1 MEQEQKSV
9 EYKVRPAREQELDAE
24 GIAGAYNAVYE
35 DYPFVAFTDPEM
47 VEEEVIPGEGSDN
60 FVVEVAGGQ
69 EVEGEEIPEDTVVGT
84 GSVKYHRDGHE
95 AEFGGIVLD
104 PEFQEMDGAPFY
116 QDLVDQRVET
126 ARQSDADRYVTHPVS
141 SVHAKTQHGHEKK
154 GAVPE
159 GVSLNKYP
167 EVFAGEGR
175 ETVVP
180 MVYPDGNFEY
190 TGENSRE
197 VYVTD
202 ENIGLVDHVH
212 SSLNEERDE
221 RVAREFEVGSGG
233 STDTGYRVEQKT
245 YDDETG
251 EMASFRILHGGEHS
265 LDDVMSALDPEKQ
278 VEESE
283 EDEAYSIEQALE
295 DDSIRWVGVEFDA
308 NHQSAW
314 DVADRLSDA
323 GFNPE
328 RYSPE
333 AINYGDE
340 VSDAMGYQFH
350 KDGTGEIQLIDSA
363 EEALE
368 ATGTEYSDHGQG
380 PVEGVRNVSVS

>member
-9 EYKVRPAREQELDAE
+9 DYKVRPAREQELDAE

-69 EVEGEEIPEDTVVGT
+69 EVDGEEVPEDTVVGT

-104 PEFQEMDGAPFY
+104 PEFQEMEGAPFY

-180 MVYPDGNFEY
+180 MVYPDGNFQHTE
-190 TGENSRE
+190 GNPRD

-202 ENIGLVDHVH
+202 DTVGLVDNVL
-212 SSLNEERDE
+212 SGVNSERDE
-221 RVAREFEVGSGG
+221 NLDRNLHVGPEDVD
-233 STDTGYRVEQKT
+233 DTGYRVEQKV
-245 YDDETG
+245 YDDEVG
-251 EMASFRILHGGEHS
+251 KMASF
-265 LDDVMSALDPEKQ
+265 Q
-278 VEESE
+278 VLPDGDQSMDEAMTAIDEAV
-283 EDEAYSIEQALE
+283 EDE
-295 DDSIRWVGVEFDA
+295 DVRWVGVEFDA
-308 NHQSAW
+308 NHESAW
-314 DVADRLSDA
+314 DVSSKLSA
-323 GFNPE
+323 EGFTPE

-333 AINYGDE
+333 AINYGDD
-340 VSDAMGYQFH
+340 VSDAMSYQFF
-350 KDGTGEIQLIDSA
+350 KDGTNEIQLIDSA
-363 EEALE
+363 VESLE

>member
-9 EYKVRPAREQELDAE
+9 DYHLRPAEPTELDAQ
-24 GIAGAYNAVYE
+24 GIAGAYNSVYE

-47 VEEEVIPGEGSDN
+47 VQEEVIPGGDSDN
-60 FVVEVAGGQ
+60 FVVEVDGGQ
-69 EVEGEEIPEDTVVGT
+69 VVDGREIPEDTVVGT

-126 ARQSDADRYVTHPVS
+126 ARESGADRYVTHPVS
-141 SVHAKTQHGHEKK
+141 SVHAKTQHGHAKK

-159 GVSLNKYP
+159 GVSINKYP
-167 EVFAGEGR
+167 EVFQGEGR

-180 MVYPDGNFEY
+180 MVYPDGNFQY
-190 TGENSRE
+190 TDGDSRE

-202 ENIGLVDHVH
+202 ETAGLVDNVL
-212 SSLNEERDE
+212 SGVNSERDE
-221 RVAREFEVGSGG
+221 TLARDLEVGPE
-233 STDTGYRVEQKT
+233 DVDVDGYSVTEKV
-245 YDDETG
+245 YDDEVG
-251 EMASFRILHGGEHS
+251 RMASFQVVPGGSKSMDEAMNAIDEAVDD
-265 LDDVMSALDPEKQ
+265 DDV
-278 VEESE
+278 
-283 EDEAYSIEQALE
+283 
-295 DDSIRWVGVEFDA
+295 RWVGVEFDA
-308 NHQSAW
+308 NDESAW
-314 DVADRLSDA
+314 EVSQALSERD
-323 GFNPE
+323 FTPE

-333 AINYGDE
+333 AINYGDD

-363 EEALE
+363 KEALE
-368 ATGTEYSDHGQG
+368 ATGTEFDDRGQG
-380 PVEGVRNVSVS
+380 PVPGVQNVSVS